1 MSKKSFFIIF
11 LIVTLWETS
20 SFSQTGCTVPSPP
33 VFTSVDI
40 DPESGV
46 TRLTWQ
52 LSTSDSIAAY
62 IVYAY
67 RDNAGFPVDTI
78 RDPAAVSYEY
88 TTTSWRYFSVAYT
101 ITAFRLPD
109 CESPLSNVL
118 NTIFLETELDTCAGT
133 IKLRWN
139 KYHDYPKRVT
149 GYSILISRDGGPLTQ
164 TYNLS
169 ANAVDTTITSFIPG
183 SEYCFVV
190 RANLAD
196 GTSSGSNK
204 ACVTTSIQRPPEWIN
219 ADFASV
225 AGNKSV
231 ALSFTVDPHSEI
243 EKFMLERKT
252 GEGAFQLLALLSPA
266 GGKVIYNDESADI
279 GKVNY
284 YRLSAINTCNK
295 PVTLSN
301 VASNIVLS
309 PELRTSHLVLSWNMP
324 LFLPGSSA
332 TTSIHMDS
340 GNGFNQVATVSAD
353 SLFTILLKD
362 IMYEITTGELCFYV
376 TITETGNTHGINGE
390 SVSAI
395 TCITPVETV
404 TVPNVFTPNNDLRND
419 RFSPVLSFT
428 PRDYLLVITD
438 RQGKVFF
445 ETNDFMDEWDG
456 SGSQGGVFLWHL
468 KLTTPSGQNISR
480 TGTVTVFIP

>member
-1 MSKKSFFIIF
+1 MIKKAFYIAVLIFIS
-11 LIVTLWETS
+11 WETN
-20 SFSQTGCTVPSPP
+20 SFSQAGCTVPSPP
-33 VFTSVDI
+33 VFTSVNI
-40 DPESGV
+40 DPDTGL
-46 TRLTWQ
+46 TGLTWQ
-52 LSTSDSIAAY
+52 LSPSDSIAAY

-78 RDPAAVSYEY
+78 HDPSAVSYTY
-88 TTTSWRYFSVAYT
+88 TTASWKYFSVAYT
-101 ITAFRLPD
+101 VTAFRLPD

-118 NTIFLETELDTCAGT
+118 NTIFLETEFDNCAGT
-133 IKLRWN
+133 IKLKWN
-139 KYHDYPKRVT
+139 KYNDYPKRVT

-169 ANAVDTTITSFIPG
+169 ANAADTAITSFIPG

-196 GTSSGSNK
+196 GTASGSNK
-204 ACVTTSIQRPPEWIN
+204 ACVNASMQRPPEWIN
-219 ADFASV
+219 ADFATVVS
-225 AGNKSV
+225 NKTVS
-231 ALSFTVDPHSEI
+231 LSFTVDPLSEI
-243 EKFMLERKT
+243 EKFMLERRT
-252 GEGAFQLLALLSPA
+252 GEGVFQLLTLLSPVDGRVTYTDA
-266 GGKVIYNDESADI
+266 SADI

-301 VASNIVLS
+301 IASNIVLS
-309 PELRTSHLVLSWNMP
+309 PELRTSDLVLSWNLP
-324 LFLPGSSA
+324 PGLPGSSA
-332 TTSIHMDS
+332 TTSIHMDT
-340 GNGFNQVATVSAD
+340 GNGFNQVATVSSD
-353 SLFTILLKD
+353 SLFTILLSD
-362 IMYEITTGELCFYV
+362 IMYEITTGDLCFYV
-376 TITETGNTHGINGE
+376 KVTESGNPHGINGE

-395 TCITPVETV
+395 SCISPPETI

-419 RFSPVLSFT
+419 RFGPVLSFR
-428 PRDYLLVITD
+428 PRYYNLVITD
-438 RQGKVFF
+438 RQGRVFF
-445 ETNDFMDEWDG
+445 ESGDFMDQWDG